1 MGWVIFAL
9 ISAACWGL
17 MAIVNK
23 KILIHEH
30 ATEFMASRG
39 PIMIILA
46 LFLIPFINLN
56 IGWMAVFLS
65 FMTAIVISIGAL
77 FLNKGLRHG
86 EISIVGPLTNI
97 SPLFLLIIA
106 YFILGEVPSIRQYI
120 GIFLLVLG
128 AYALE
133 AGVSDCGFWKP
144 LRNFF
149 KSKVNLFVMIGMIAF
164 SVSATMDKFIVTN
177 FVDFITYV
185 FLIKVFTSVFYILYD
200 VYKYG
205 RKEIFRN
212 IKKDYKL
219 LTLSALLL
227 FFGQL
232 SYMAAVAIP
241 GAMISLIIPIKRTS
255 TLFSTI
261 VGGKLFHE
269 KNLLIKVLASIIM
282 MWGAVFILL

>member
-1 MGWVIFAL
+1 MDWVIFAL
-9 ISAACWGL
+9 ISAICWAIL
-17 MAIVNK
+17 QIVNK

-39 PIMIILA
+39 PITIILV

-65 FMTAIVISIGAL
+65 FITAVVISIGAL

-97 SPLFLLIIA
+97 SPLFLLLIA
-106 YFILGEVPSIRQYI
+106 YLFLGEIPTKTQYA
-120 GIFLLVLG
+120 GVFLLVLG

-133 AGVSDCGFWKP
+133 VGVSNCGFWKP
-144 LRNFF
+144 LKMFF
-149 KSKVNLFVMIGMIAF
+149 KSKVNLFVIIAMIAF

-177 FVDFITYV
+177 FTDFITYV
-185 FLIKVFTSVFYILYD
+185 FLINIFTSINYITYD

-205 RKEIFRN
+205 QKEIFRN
-212 IKKDYKL
+212 MKKDYKL

-241 GAMISLIIPIKRTS
+241 GALITLIIPIKRTS

-261 VGGKLFHE
+261 IGGKLFHE
-269 KNLLIKVLASIIM
+269 KNLLVKVLASIIM
-282 MWGAVFILL
+282 IWGAVFILL